1 MFPYIGGKAHH
12 VKWLDPLF
20 PDIFSTFVE
29 VFGGAGWVSVK
40 STKVAQ
46 ATTRV
51 YNDFNPL
58 LANVYEC
65 FRRDPAAVLAKMNSV
80 PKSDPALY
88 AQFQQELFG
97 TLDWTKVT
105 LGDLDLC
112 VKYLYLQTQ
121 VFAGTPLSIKN
132 TPYFTETKAGGK
144 YPSKYE
150 TLKNKLNKQTITDR
164 LKQITKVEQ
173 MDCID
178 LIKKYDS
185 PDTFFYVDPPYY
197 NMEFYYSKD
206 FPREKHEELANV
218 LAGIK
223 GRFALSYYDFPDLHQ
238 FYPEDKFFWH
248 KQEVYRSAATRSGND
263 ADYKTK
269 SKGTEI
275 LIMNYDPSLNVK
287 AVPVKKKKAVKKTVT
302 KKVKQSDTVPIL
314 FGK

>member
-12 VKWLDPLF
+12 VKWMDPLF
-20 PDIFSTFVE
+20 PNTFPIFVE

-40 STKVAQ
+40 SNKVTQ
-46 ATTRV
+46 SIKRV

-65 FRRDPAAVLAKMNSV
+65 FKRDPAAVLAKMNST
-80 PKSDPALY
+80 PKSDPLLY
-88 AQFQQELFG
+88 KQYQQELFA

-105 LGDLDLC
+105 LGDIDLC

-121 VFAGTPLSIKN
+121 VFAGTPLSTKN
-132 TPYFTETKAGGK
+132 VPYFTETKAGGK
-144 YPSKYE
+144 YPSKYD
-150 TLKNKLNKQTITDR
+150 TLRNKLSNTVITDR
-164 LKQITKVEQ
+164 LRQITNVEQ

-206 FPREKHEELANV
+206 FPREKHEELANT
-218 LAGIK
+218 LSNIQGK
-223 GRFALSYYDFPDLHQ
+223 FALSYYDFDDLKL
-238 FYPEDKFFWH
+238 FYPENQFSWH
-248 KQEVYRSAATRSGND
+248 RQSVYRSAATRSSKN
-263 ADYKTK
+263 ANYSTK

-275 LIMNYDPSLNVK
+275 LIMNYTPPPVIIVPNSKKILLDPLLFD
-287 AVPVKKKKAVKKTVT
+287 
-302 KKVKQSDTVPIL
+302 SDN
-314 FGK
+314 